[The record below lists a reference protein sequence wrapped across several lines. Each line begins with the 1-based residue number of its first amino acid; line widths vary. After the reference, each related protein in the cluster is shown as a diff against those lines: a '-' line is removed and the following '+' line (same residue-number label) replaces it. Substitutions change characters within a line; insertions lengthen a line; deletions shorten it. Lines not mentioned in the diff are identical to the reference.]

1 MILLFQYSGGNE
13 QPMFMNPFVQR
24 STQVKS
30 IQSIGFTVTDIDRS
44 VDFYTKALGFSLISD
59 TIVNGKAVANLV
71 EIPSRIRIVT
81 LKLGDEQIRL
91 RQYLDLQGKPIP
103 LDSQSNDLW
112 FQHLAIVVSDM
123 DRAYAHLQAF
133 PIEAISTAPQTIPP
147 GNKEASY
154 IQAFKFRDPD
164 RHPLELIWFPQGKG
178 QKKWHQKSDRLFLGI
193 DHTAIAIANTE
204 QSLQFYRDR
213 LGMQVDG
220 GSFNWRETQARM
232 DDLPNA
238 KVRITALRLAHGGVG
253 IELLDY
259 LQPAD
264 GRPMPA
270 DLKSFDLAYVQVE
283 LIVSDINQAVRQLQQ
298 HKLQVSPVQLDNLG
312 TQQGYLV
319 KDPTGHSILL
329 VAESKD

>member
-1 MILLFQYSGGNE
+1 LLFQYSGGNE

>member
-1 MILLFQYSGGNE
+1 MHS
-13 QPMFMNPFVQR
+13 
-24 STQVKS
+24 S
-30 IQSIGFTVTDIDRS
+30 IQAQRIQAISLTVTDADRS
-44 VDFYTKALGFSLISD
+44 REFYTKALDFEVVSD
-59 TIVNGKAVANLV
+59 VIVDGKDYVNLAAMS
-71 EIPSRIRIVT
+71 PSKMRIIT
-81 LKLGDEQIRL
+81 LKLGEERIRL
-91 RQYLDLQGKPIP
+91 KQYLDIKGKSMP

-112 FQHLAIVVSDM
+112 FQHLAIVASDM

-147 GNKEASY
+147 GNKEAAY
-154 IQAFKFRDPD
+154 IQAFKFRDLD
-164 RHPLELIWFPQGKG
+164 RHPLELIWFPPDKG
-178 QKKWHQKSDRLFLGI
+178 QEKWHQKSDRLFLGI

-204 QSLQFYRDR
+204 QSLQFYCDC

-232 DDLPNA
+232 DGVPDA
-238 KVRITALRLAHGGVG
+238 KVQITALRPVHGGVG

-283 LIVSDINQAVRQLQQ
+283 LIVSDINQAVKQLQQ
-298 HKLQVSPVQLDNLG
+298 HKLQVSPVQLDDRG

>member
-1 MILLFQYSGGNE
+1 MQAQRIQAISLIV
-13 QPMFMNPFVQR
+13 MNA
-24 STQVKS
+24 
-30 IQSIGFTVTDIDRS
+30 DRS

-71 EIPSRIRIVT
+71 EIPSRIRIAT

-123 DRAYAHLQAF
+123 DHAYAHLQTF
-133 PIEAISTAPQTIPP
+133 PIDPISTAPQTIPP
-147 GNKEASY
+147 GNKEAAY

-164 RHPLELIWFPQGKG
+164 RHPLELIWFPPDKG

-193 DHTAIAIANTE
+193 DHTAIVIANTE

-238 KVRITALRLAHGGVG
+238 KVRITALRPAQEGLG

-259 LQPAD
+259 IQPAN
-264 GRPMPA
+264 GRPIPF
-270 DLKSFDLAYVQVE
+270 DLKSDDLAYVQVE
-283 LIVSDINQAVRQLQQ
+283 LIVSDINGVVKQLQQQ
-298 HKLQVSPVQLDNLG
+298 HKLQVSPVQLDDRG

-319 KDPTGHSILL
+319 QDPTGHSILL
-329 VAESKD
+329 VAEPKD

>member
-298 HKLQVSPVQLDNLG
+298 HKLQVSPVQLDDLG

>member
-1 MILLFQYSGGNE
+1 MHSLTQA
-13 QPMFMNPFVQR
+13 QR
-24 STQVKS
+24 
-30 IQSIGFTVTDIDRS
+30 IQAISLTVTDADRS
-44 VDFYTKALGFSLISD
+44 REFYTKALDFEVVSDVIDGREYVNLAAISH
-59 TIVNGKAVANLV
+59 
-71 EIPSRIRIVT
+71 SRMRIIT
-81 LKLGDEQIRL
+81 LKLGEERIRL
-91 RQYLDLQGKPIP
+91 KQYLDRKGKSIP

-123 DRAYAHLQAF
+123 DRAYAQLQAF
-133 PIEAISTAPQTIPP
+133 PIETISTAPQTIPP
-147 GNKEASY
+147 SNIEAAY
-154 IQAFKFRDPD
+154 IQAFKFRDLD
-164 RHPLELIWFPQGKG
+164 RHPLELICFPPGKG
-178 QKKWHQKSDRLFLGI
+178 QKKWHQASESLFLGI

-232 DDLPNA
+232 DDLPDA
-238 KVRITALRLAHGGVG
+238 KVRITALRPAQEGLG

-264 GRPMPA
+264 GRPIPF

-283 LIVSDINQAVRQLQQ
+283 LIVSDINAVVKQLQQ
-298 HKLQVSPVQLDNLG
+298 HQLQVSPVQFDDRG

-319 KDPTGHSILL
+319 KDPTGHSLLL

>member
-30 IQSIGFTVTDIDRS
+30 IQSVGFTVTDIDRS

-298 HKLQVSPVQLDNLG
+298 HKLQVSPVQLDDLG